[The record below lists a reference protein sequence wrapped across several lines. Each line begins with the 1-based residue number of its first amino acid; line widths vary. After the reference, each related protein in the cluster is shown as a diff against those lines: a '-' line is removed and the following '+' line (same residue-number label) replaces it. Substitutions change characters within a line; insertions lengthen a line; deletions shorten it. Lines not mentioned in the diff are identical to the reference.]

1 MDYLVETCCPSMGS
15 MINEGTLIPSLAL
28 GQERQEA
35 GQMEVKGKE
44 GNIINYNN
52 VKYCPFCGR
61 NLKLIQQ

>member
-1 MDYLVETCCPSMGS
+1 MGS